1 MSQTTNTFDT
11 TNSNRNRETLA
22 DWIDMITPKETP
34 LYSLLGSESV
44 DGIHPEWNQ
53 DSLSSPSLANKRVQG
68 DNYDF
73 DAITPTKRV
82 GNHTQIM
89 MKEFIVAE
97 TQEAVAKAGEK
108 SDYDREML
116 KKGVEL
122 RTDIEVTLASNQASV
137 AYSGNTPAQMAGLR
151 AWIATNDSMGSGG
164 ASGGFNTTTKL
175 VDAATN
181 GTQRTFTKTIMDNS
195 IEDAYRAGGSP
206 TILMLSPYLKRSFS
220 GFMADSA
227 VAQFRKEAKSG
238 QQRII
243 AAADEY
249 QSDFGMITVMPNRQ
263 WARVDAD
270 LGVATLTR
278 TALLIEPG
286 KAKVGFL
293 RKIQRDK
300 DVAKTGDAKP
310 GVLKCEVTSIV
321 KNEAALAAIC
331 DLYGQ
336 TASS

>member
-1 MSQTTNTFDT
+1 M
-11 TNSNRNRETLA
+11 E
-22 DWIDMITPKETP
+22 P
-34 LYSLLGSESV
+34 
-44 DGIHPEWNQ
+44 

-122 RTDIEVTLASNQASV
+122 RTDIEVTLASNQALGRLFRQ
-137 AYSGNTPAQMAGLR
+137 YAGANGGAR
-151 AWIATNDSMGSGG
+151 MDRVERFHGSGG

-206 TILMLSPYLKRSFS
+206 TILMLSPYLKRVFS
-220 GFMADSA
+220 GFMADPA
-227 VAQFRKEAKSG
+227 VAQ
-238 QQRII
+238 
-243 AAADEY
+243 
-249 QSDFGMITVMPNRQ
+249 
-263 WARVDAD
+263 
-270 LGVATLTR
+270 
-278 TALLIEPG
+278 
-286 KAKVGFL
+286 L
-293 RKIQRDK
+293 RKPRRRAVNSASSPQR
-300 DVAKTGDAKP
+300 
-310 GVLKCEVTSIV
+310 TSISPIS
-321 KNEAALAAIC
+321 A
-331 DLYGQ
+331 
-336 TASS
+336 